1 MSLQQ
6 RVTDDLKSAMM
17 AREAV
22 RTATLRMLNAA
33 LGYAQIEKKT
43 DTLSDAEVMAVI
55 QREAKKR
62 RDAIEEFE
70 KGGRAEMAANER
82 AELEV
87 LAGFLPKALSPE
99 ELEALVRGVIAEVGA
114 TSKKE
119 MGAVMKAAQA
129 RIDGRADGRSVSA
142 LVSRLLPG
150 GRKALGCPLSRR
162 PTGPRAPPRR
172 TSSRRSAPRRWPRV
186 PADRPSGSSSTGL
199 ATATPG

>member
-6 RVTDDLKSAMM
+6 RVTDELKASMM

-22 RTATLRMLNAA
+22 RTATLRMLKAA

-43 DTLSDAEVMAVI
+43 ETLPDADVMAVI

-62 RDAIEEFE
+62 RDSIEEFE

-87 LAGFLPKALSPE
+87 LSGFLPKALSPE
-99 ELEALVRGVIAEVGA
+99 ELETLVRGVIADVGA
-114 TSKKE
+114 TSKKD

-129 RIDGRADGRSVSA
+129 RVDGRADGKSVSA
-142 LVSRLLPG
+142 LVSRLLP
-150 GRKALGCPLSRR
+150 
-162 PTGPRAPPRR
+162 
-172 TSSRRSAPRRWPRV
+172 
-186 PADRPSGSSSTGL
+186 
-199 ATATPG
+199 

>member
-6 RVTDDLKSAMM
+6 RVTDELKASMM

-22 RTATLRMLNAA
+22 RTATLRMLKAA

-43 DTLSDAEVMAVI
+43 DTLPDPEVMAVI

-70 KGGRAEMAANER
+70 KGGRVEMAANER

-87 LAGFLPKALSPE
+87 LTGFLPKALTPE

-114 TSKKE
+114 TSKKD

-129 RIDGRADGRSVSA
+129 KVDGRADGRSVSA
-142 LVSRLLPG
+142 LVSRLLP
-150 GRKALGCPLSRR
+150 
-162 PTGPRAPPRR
+162 
-172 TSSRRSAPRRWPRV
+172 
-186 PADRPSGSSSTGL
+186 
-199 ATATPG
+199 

>member
-6 RVTDDLKSAMM
+6 RVTDELKSSMM

-22 RTATLRMLNAA
+22 RTATLRMLKAA

-43 DTLSDAEVMAVI
+43 DTLPDAEVMAVI

-87 LAGFLPKALSPE
+87 LSGFLPKALTPE
-99 ELEALVRGVIAEVGA
+99 ELEALVRGVITEVGA
-114 TSKKE
+114 TSKKD

-129 RIDGRADGRSVSA
+129 KVDGRADGRSVRA
-142 LVSRLLPG
+142 LVSRLLP
-150 GRKALGCPLSRR
+150 
-162 PTGPRAPPRR
+162 
-172 TSSRRSAPRRWPRV
+172 
-186 PADRPSGSSSTGL
+186 
-199 ATATPG
+199 

>member
-6 RVTDDLKSAMM
+6 RVTDELKASMM

-22 RTATLRMLNAA
+22 RTATLRMLKAA

-43 DTLSDAEVMAVI
+43 DTLPDAEVMAVI

-87 LAGFLPKALSPE
+87 LSGFLPKALTPE

-114 TSKKE
+114 TSRKD

-129 RIDGRADGRSVSA
+129 KVDGRADGRSVSA
-142 LVSRLLPG
+142 LVSRLLP
-150 GRKALGCPLSRR
+150 
-162 PTGPRAPPRR
+162 
-172 TSSRRSAPRRWPRV
+172 
-186 PADRPSGSSSTGL
+186 
-199 ATATPG
+199 

>member
-6 RVTDDLKSAMM
+6 RVTDELKASMM

-22 RTATLRMLNAA
+22 RTATLRMLKAA

-43 DTLSDAEVMAVI
+43 DTLPDAEVMAVI

-87 LAGFLPKALSPE
+87 LSGFLPKALTPE

-114 TSKKE
+114 TSKKD

-129 RIDGRADGRSVSA
+129 RVDGRADGKSVSA
-142 LVSRLLPG
+142 LVSRLLP
-150 GRKALGCPLSRR
+150 
-162 PTGPRAPPRR
+162 
-172 TSSRRSAPRRWPRV
+172 
-186 PADRPSGSSSTGL
+186 
-199 ATATPG
+199 